1 MTIAAWITMIFVVG
15 TVWGG
20 LAILLPYAIRMESK
34 KGDQEE
40 FPETF
45 PTP

>member
-1 MTIAAWITMIFVVG
+1 MIVVVG

-20 LAILLPYAIRMESK
+20 LAILLSYAIRMEGK

-40 FPETF
+40 IPETF